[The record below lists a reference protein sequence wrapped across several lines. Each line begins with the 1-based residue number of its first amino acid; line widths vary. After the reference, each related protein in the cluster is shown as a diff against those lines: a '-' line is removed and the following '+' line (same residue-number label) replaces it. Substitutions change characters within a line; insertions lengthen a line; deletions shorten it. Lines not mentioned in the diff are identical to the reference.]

1 MASLISV
8 TFARLKAIS
17 AASTNVFAYRSLSTT
32 SSSLHSRTPLYDF
45 HVRHQ
50 GRIVEFAGWGMPLHY
65 AGQATETIAGGPA
78 AYRTISRYYA
88 PLDVPLCMLVGC
100 HALFFMADCTVM
112 NARTVAEH
120 HQVRKSAG
128 LFDVGHM
135 VQSTYTGSGALAFL
149 SHLLPASLASLPI
162 PKADNGVMR
171 STLSVLLNPEG
182 GIIDDCMIVTA
193 DPANKASGVVYRG
206 SFYLVTNAG
215 RADRDMAWIESNL
228 KTWNENHADKVEM
241 NILRD
246 AGLIALQGPKAF
258 EALQRLVPKDYS
270 LQSALQFASSAFIP
284 IPSLSNE
291 ALHVTRAGYTGE
303 DGFEIA
309 VPKTSQVDS
318 FAEMLLEQ
326 PEVKLAGL
334 ACRDSLRLEAGLC
347 LYGHDLDESVGV
359 GEAGLGWVVGRDRR
373 EPGSFIGSE
382 RTLAELK
389 KGGTKRKRVGLV
401 VEKGPP
407 AREGA
412 KIFTPDGNTEIGVV
426 TSGLP
431 APTVGQ
437 NISMGFIQTESGL
450 NTKGAQVLVQVR
462 NRMRKAEVTSMP
474 WITPG
479 YYRG

>member
-65 AGQATETIAGGPA
+65 AGQATETIAGGP
-78 AYRTISRYYA
+78 
-88 PLDVPLCMLVGC
+88 
-100 HALFFMADCTVM
+100 
-112 NARTVAEH
+112 VAEH

-182 GIIDDCMIVTA
+182 GIIDDCMVTRWGE
-193 DPANKASGVVYRG
+193 N

-215 RADRDMAWIESNL
+215 RADRDMTWIESNL

>member
-8 TFARLKAIS
+8 TLARLKAIS
-17 AASTNVFAYRSLSTT
+17 AARTKVFAYRSLSTT

-50 GRIVEFAGWGMPLHY
+50 GRIVEFAGWDMPLHY
-65 AGQATETIAGGPA
+65 AGQATEAIAGGPGQCPSPPFSALLCSASTPQAA
-78 AYRTISRYYA
+78 AYRTITRYYA
-88 PLDVPLCMLVGC
+88 HLSVSP
-100 HALFFMADCTVM
+100 F
-112 NARTVAEH
+112 AEH

-135 VQSTYTGSGALAFL
+135 IQSTYTGSGALAFL
-149 SHLLPASLASLPI
+149 SNLLPASLVSLPI

-182 GIIDDCMIVTA
+182 GIIDDCMVTRWGE
-193 DPANKASGVVYRG
+193 N

-215 RADRDMAWIESNL
+215 RADRDMAWIQSNL
-228 KTWNENHADKVEM
+228 ETWNQNHADKVEM

-291 ALHVTRAGYTGE
+291 ALHVTRTGYTGE
-303 DGFEIA
+303 DGFEIS

-412 KIFTPDGNTEIGVV
+412 KIFTSDGNTEIGVV

>member
-1 MASLISV
+1 MSSLISV
-8 TFARLKAIS
+8 SLAGSRIAS
-17 AASTNVFAYRSLSTT
+17 AARTSALCYRPLSTT
-32 SSSLHSRTPLYDF
+32 ASKLHARTPLYDF

-50 GRIVEFAGWGMPLHY
+50 GRIVEFAGWDMPLHY
-65 AGQATETIAGGPA
+65 AGQPTEAIAGGP
-78 AYRTISRYYA
+78 
-88 PLDVPLCMLVGC
+88 
-100 HALFFMADCTVM
+100 
-112 NARTVAEH
+112 VAEH
-120 HQVRKSAG
+120 HQVRNSAG

-135 VQSTYTGSGALAFL
+135 VQSTYTGAGALAFL
-149 SHLLPASLASLPI
+149 SNLLPASLSSLPV
-162 PKADNGVMR
+162 PKGHNDVMR

-182 GIIDDCMIVTA
+182 GIIDDCMVTRWGE
-193 DPANKASGVVYRG
+193 N

-215 RADRDMAWIESNL
+215 RADRDMAWIQSNL
-228 KTWNENHADKVEM
+228 EAWNKDHAEKVEM

-270 LQSALQFASSAFIP
+270 LQSALQFASSAFVP

-303 DGFEIA
+303 DGFEIS
-309 VPKTSQVDS
+309 VPKTTQVDS

-373 EPGSFIGSE
+373 TPGSFIGAE

-389 KGGTKRKRVGLV
+389 KGGTKRKRIGLV

-412 KIFTPDGNTEIGVV
+412 KIVTPDGNTEIGVV
-426 TSGLP
+426 TSGMP

-437 NISMGFIQTESGL
+437 NISMGFIRTESGL
-450 NTKGAQVLVQVR
+450 NAKGSQVMVQVR
-462 NRMRKAEVTSMP
+462 NKMRKAEVTSMP